1 MTTNNRKHRRR
12 ATIIVLAVVIVA
24 ASAVAGVIGL
34 ASAGS
39 ARADLPVVVIK
50 PVPTSIGGHLQI
62 RSGLDLLGLQ
72 GFAVR
77 AVQGEPDKYF
87 VRVISGPQLIAATS
101 QLPFPLSSGRFPV
114 GVAYT
119 EARLDDYPRFTEL
132 MPRRFQLPVFLLDA
146 RTGTST
152 PATDADWHAASPP
165 STFKGYPTS
174 HSFFDRLSV
183 HGDWSLGNTGVN
195 RRPLP
200 PVPGIAH
207 AGLWISLDLQF
218 GALLLADREGGGGLL
233 GLGDGRRAFTIAF
246 IDMKTGERLDPSFEI
261 GELRSVNAIQ
271 VMWTPDNR
279 YLICAEFPS
288 TPDRTYSRL
297 WIIPFEHGRKRPVGP
312 WDHIRYVDHPAYTP
326 IGTGDEVQAHVPR
339 PEEYIKPT
347 IPKEWA
353 EPGSAESR

>member
-1 MTTNNRKHRRR
+1 MNKRKHRRR
-12 ATIIVLAVVIVA
+12 ATIIVFAAVIVA

-39 ARADLPVVVIK
+39 PRADLPVVVIK
-50 PVPTSIGGHLQI
+50 PVPTGIGGRLQI

-77 AVQGEPDKYF
+77 AVPGEPDQYLL
-87 VRVISGPQLIAATS
+87 RVVSQVQHSHATS
-101 QLPFPLSSGRFPV
+101 VLGFPTRAGSAPV

-119 EARLDDYPRFTEL
+119 EARLDDRPRFTEM
-132 MPRRFQLPVFLLDA
+132 MPRRFLLPVARLDA

-152 PATDADWHAASPP
+152 PATDADWHAAPPP
-165 STFKGYPTS
+165 STFKDSPANV
-174 HSFFDRLSV
+174 SFVDRLNLS
-183 HGDWSLGNTGVN
+183 GDWSLPNVGLN
-195 RRPLP
+195 RRPFP
-200 PVPGIAH
+200 PVPGEAY
-207 AGLWISLDLQF
+207 ADFFVSLDLQF
-218 GALLLADREGGGGLL
+218 GALLVADREGAGGVL

-326 IGTGDEVQAHVPR
+326 IGSGDEVEAYVPR